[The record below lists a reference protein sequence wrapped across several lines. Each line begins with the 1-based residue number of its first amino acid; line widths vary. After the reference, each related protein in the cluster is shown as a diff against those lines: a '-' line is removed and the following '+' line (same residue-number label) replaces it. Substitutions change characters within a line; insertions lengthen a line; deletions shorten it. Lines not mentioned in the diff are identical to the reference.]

1 MTKSMKVMTLAFLA
15 QVLFAGLLF
24 AQTNPEK
31 PKFTIIIRAG
41 NPEVISGSNV
51 EIWIKTT
58 NISEELIPMQFGE
71 HGNLPDGFR
80 YDIRDEQGAEVA
92 KTVFNDIRPSRGPG
106 SHRPGQLAPGES
118 TEARALISDV
128 YPLDRPGKYT
138 IRAWMR
144 AVDVLD
150 DSESNRVYSN
160 TITIT
165 VLPAGS
171 KPATDESQPTQQ

>member
-1 MTKSMKVMTLAFLA
+1 MTKSMNVLIFAFLA
-15 QVLFAGLLF
+15 TALFASALF
-24 AQTNPEK
+24 AQTNPEP
-31 PKFTIIIRAG
+31 PKFTIVIRAEK
-41 NPEVISGSNV
+41 PEVNLGTNV
-51 EIWIKTT
+51 IIWITRT
-58 NISEELIPMQFGE
+58 NISEEPIRMEFGG
-71 HGNLPDGFR
+71 HGNMPDGFH

-171 KPATDESQPTQQ
+171 KPATDESQPTQ